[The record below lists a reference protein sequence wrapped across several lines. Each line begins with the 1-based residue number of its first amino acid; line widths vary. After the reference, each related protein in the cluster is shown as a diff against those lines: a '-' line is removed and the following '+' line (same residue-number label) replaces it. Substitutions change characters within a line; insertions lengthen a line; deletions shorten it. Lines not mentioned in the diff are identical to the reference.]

1 MGLLVAERAP
11 QRRVYV
17 PCASRLYFCPMLP
30 QRTSNATPTQI
41 CLSSGRAIVLGL
53 TLSSAVIGVN
63 GHVTHAADASSSA
76 TESELQIDITK
87 IGLGKEVVITQ
98 GRKEWFMRVEVTP
111 ENSVVVR
118 QEKEGE
124 RYILDES
131 EMHDRAMT
139 PAEVDTAITD
149 FVNSV
154 KTRQK
159 VQ

>member
-1 MGLLVAERAP
+1 MAQAFFSGFLVVVFEISFSLDSQWP
-11 QRRVYV
+11 GD
-17 PCASRLYFCPMLP
+17 
-30 QRTSNATPTQI
+30 RTALATEAGT
-41 CLSSGRAIVLGL
+41 A
-53 TLSSAVIGVN
+53 T
-63 GHVTHAADASSSA
+63 

-124 RYILDES
+124 RYLLDES

-139 PAEVDTAITD
+139 PSEVETAITD

-159 VQ
+159 VK

>member
-1 MGLLVAERAP
+1 MRACLQASGLAVLGFALSLYPVA
-11 QRRVYV
+11 
-17 PCASRLYFCPMLP
+17 
-30 QRTSNATPTQI
+30 
-41 CLSSGRAIVLGL
+41 LSS
-53 TLSSAVIGVN
+53 
-63 GHVTHAADASSSA
+63 HAAWAADGT

-98 GRKEWFMRVEVTP
+98 GKKEWFMRVEVTP

-124 RYILDES
+124 RYLLDES

-139 PAEVDTAITD
+139 PAEVDVAIAD

-159 VQ
+159 VK

>member
-1 MGLLVAERAP
+1 
-11 QRRVYV
+11 
-17 PCASRLYFCPMLP
+17 MLP
-30 QRTSNATPTQI
+30 RRTNNVLLKQGIKSA
-41 CLSSGRAIVLGL
+41 CGVVVLGL
-53 TLSSAVIGVN
+53 TLSLSSIGLCN
-63 GHVTHAADASSSA
+63 RAAQAADAGSSV

-87 IGLGKEVVITQ
+87 IGLGKEVVIIQ

-124 RYILDES
+124 RYLLDES

-139 PAEVDTAITD
+139 PTEVDTAITD

-159 VQ
+159 VK

>member
-1 MGLLVAERAP
+1 
-11 QRRVYV
+11 
-17 PCASRLYFCPMLP
+17 MLP
-30 QRTSNATPTQI
+30 QRTSSAILTYAF
-41 CLSSGRAIVLGL
+41 SSGCRLVVFGL
-53 TLSSAVIGVN
+53 TLSLSPFGLDDRAAQAVDG
-63 GHVTHAADASSSA
+63 GASA
-76 TESELQIDITK
+76 TESELQIDISK

-98 GRKEWFMRVEVTP
+98 GLKEWFMRVEVTP

-124 RYILDES
+124 RYLLDES

-139 PAEVDTAITD
+139 PAEVDTAIID

-159 VQ
+159 VK

>member
-1 MGLLVAERAP
+1 
-11 QRRVYV
+11 
-17 PCASRLYFCPMLP
+17 MLP
-30 QRTSNATPTQI
+30 QRTSSAILTQAF
-41 CLSSGRAIVLGL
+41 SSGSCVIVLGL
-53 TLSSAVIGVN
+53 TLSLSTIGLADR
-63 GHVTHAADASSSA
+63 VTQAADAGSSA
-76 TESELQIDITK
+76 TEPELQIDITK

-124 RYILDES
+124 RYLLDES

-159 VQ
+159 VK

>member
-1 MGLLVAERAP
+1 MRA
-11 QRRVYV
+11 
-17 PCASRLYFCPMLP
+17 CLH
-30 QRTSNATPTQI
+30 TSSLAA
-41 CLSSGRAIVLGL
+41 LAF
-53 TLSSAVIGVN
+53 TLSLCPVVFSGHAVQ
-63 GHVTHAADASSSA
+63 AADSA
-76 TESELQIDITK
+76 PESDLQIDVTR
-87 IGLGKEVVITQ
+87 IGLGKEVVITK

-118 QEKEGE
+118 QEKDGE
-124 RYILDES
+124 RYLLDES

-139 PAEVDTAITD
+139 PAEVDAAITD

>member
-1 MGLLVAERAP
+1 MRLNSARVTRACLQASGLAVLGFALSLCPVA
-11 QRRVYV
+11 
-17 PCASRLYFCPMLP
+17 
-30 QRTSNATPTQI
+30 
-41 CLSSGRAIVLGL
+41 LSS
-53 TLSSAVIGVN
+53 
-63 GHVTHAADASSSA
+63 HAAWAADGT

-98 GRKEWFMRVEVTP
+98 GKKEWFMRVEVTP

-124 RYILDES
+124 RDLLDES
-131 EMHDRAMT
+131 EMHDRALT
-139 PAEVDTAITD
+139 PAEVDVAIAD

-159 VQ
+159 VK